1 MGRKKQQAQ
10 ELLKKIKDLGHEVSI
25 EGNFVVFKPPLP
37 VDILIETTSLSKEL
51 YEITYQG
58 KFK

>member
-1 MGRKKQQAQ
+1 MSRKKQQAQ

-37 VDILIETTSLSKEL
+37 VDILIETTCLSKEL
-51 YEITYQG
+51 YDLVNI
-58 KFK
+58 KA